1 MVPAFVQFTLKLFFS
16 CYEGVIFGAFQK
28 SVRNFTCLLEMKGFQ
43 KKKKIPQLI
52 PSQSRYLIETD
63 NLICAA
69 NQLTGSYMMGILN
82 LNRLRGVSIL

>member
-1 MVPAFVQFTLKLFFS
+1 MFTGD
-16 CYEGVIFGAFQK
+16 EG
-28 SVRNFTCLLEMKGFQ
+28 LP

-69 NQLTGSYMMGILN
+69 NQLTGSYMTGILN

>member
-1 MVPAFVQFTLKLFFS
+1 MFTGD
-16 CYEGVIFGAFQK
+16 EG
-28 SVRNFTCLLEMKGFQ
+28 LP

-69 NQLTGSYMMGILN
+69 NQFDRFLYDGNTEPK
-82 LNRLRGVSIL
+82 